1 MADVSG
7 GGDSSSSSGVR
18 WQDEVDHELRPLVV
32 KQLEATM
39 AGLCRA
45 LHKDRSPPEGLNQY
59 VAGFEEA
66 TFQKAT
72 DMIDY
77 MKMISIRVSFGQ
89 KEAVQLKAA
98 AAGRQQKMHK
108 VDQMQRANMV
118 QAIQG
123 VHNSPL
129 ITTPQAVPMTASP
142 SWPPFQSPNQ
152 HTACSVASNMNSN
165 VNQGPSDMMA
175 MLYQNFNSEPATVA
189 PVAPGVQSSQRIMQS
204 IAMQTESQSPA
215 MHLQPTN
222 IAQCHPA
229 STVQL
234 QGQQIARPNGYQN
247 QLEQNV
253 WDCVQ
258 HLLPTVQQE
267 HFWITQQQVGMH
279 MQRYQMLGANVGKM
293 NTGYSGGWN
302 NQQNAG
308 WASGIQSPSK
318 VCGQTNMYSH
328 PISPAQ
334 SQTTVNKQS
343 NLHCPLPPHESI
355 SQTRQNIVT
364 TLAGQK
370 TNSNQSQGGTSPC
383 FSYKSPGLLQSSLTN
398 DFVELCCTPSPIS
411 KFWVASPNE
420 SPKSRLQSPIAKQG
434 LVAAGSPCVSVK
446 SALTSAEKTGFEAAA
461 SPSTLVKTVSPS
473 AIVKSG
479 TVPADLPS
487 DSHSSFLLH
496 NNTAVNGCKQAT
508 TSKLSTPLPPAD
520 QARDQEHG
528 RAETP
533 VAQTPAPPADQAEDQ
548 EHGGAETPVAKTP
561 APPADQAEDQEH
573 GGAETPM
580 AKTPAPPADQAKDPE
595 HGGAET
601 PVAKKPIDRLI
612 AAVLASSPAA
622 IRSSFNLMKSAV
634 IDMDSVPLPIGSNK
648 TKRVYAVT
656 STSGSPTLC
665 STDDSTTTFESNA
678 SDAASSGYH
687 NGKRQKPQNV
697 KDALLDEIEAVNS
710 RLIDT
715 FISITSKDGAD
726 GTTSCSGMTLIKLSY
741 TAVSLA
747 PDLKSKFGVSGNF
760 QPLVMPRTL
769 SIPADYPRSSPVIV
783 DDEGDARIRNKF
795 SSISVAV
802 DRAFRL
808 ALHNLQEPRSLK
820 EIANVWDSCVRRAV
834 TEYVYQLGAVDT
846 NSSLSLCRG
855 WVKG

>member
-1 MADVSG
+1 
-7 GGDSSSSSGVR
+7 
-18 WQDEVDHELRPLVV
+18 
-32 KQLEATM
+32 M

-45 LHKDRSPPEGLNQY
+45 LDKGRSPPEGLDQY
-59 VAGFEEA
+59 VADFEEA
-66 TFQKAT
+66 TFEKAT

-89 KEAVQLKAA
+89 KEAKLKAKIA
-98 AAGRQQKMHK
+98 ADRKQKM
-108 VDQMQRANMV
+108 QMVHQMMQSANMV

-123 VHNSPL
+123 VNSFPL
-129 ITTPQAVPMTASP
+129 ATTPHPVPMTASP
-142 SWPPFQSPNQ
+142 SWPPLFQSPDQ

-175 MLYQNFNSEPATVA
+175 MLYQNFNSEPATDA
-189 PVAPGVQSSQRIMQS
+189 PVAPGVQSSQQIMQS
-204 IAMQTESQSPA
+204 VAMQTESQSPA
-215 MHLQPTN
+215 MQLQPTN
-222 IAQCHPA
+222 TAQCHPA

-234 QGQQIARPNGYQN
+234 QGPQIARPSGHQN
-247 QLEQNV
+247 HFLGQNV

-302 NQQNAG
+302 NQQNAAV

-318 VCGQTNMYSH
+318 VCVQTNMDSH

-334 SQTTVNKQS
+334 SQISVNKQS

-364 TLAGQK
+364 TLASQQSH
-370 TNSNQSQGGTSPC
+370 SNQSPGVTSPC
-383 FSYKSPGLLQSSLTN
+383 FSYKSPGALQSSLTN
-398 DFVELCCTPSPIS
+398 DFVELCCKPSPIS

-420 SPKSRLQSPIAKQG
+420 SPKSRSQSPIAKQG
-434 LVAAGSPCVSVK
+434 LVADGSPCVSVN

-461 SPSTLVKTVSPS
+461 SPSTLVKPVSPS
-473 AIVKSG
+473 AIIKSG
-479 TVPADLPS
+479 IVPAALPS
-487 DSHSSFLLH
+487 DSDSSFLLH
-496 NNTAVNGCKQAT
+496 DNNAAVNGCKQAT
-508 TSKLSTPLPPAD
+508 TTKLSTL
-520 QARDQEHG
+520 
-528 RAETP
+528 
-533 VAQTPAPPADQAEDQ
+533 VPPADQAEDQ

-561 APPADQAEDQEH
+561 APPADQAGDQEH
-573 GGAETPM
+573 GGAETPV
-580 AKTPAPPADQAKDPE
+580 AKTPAPSADQAEDQEHSGAETPVAKTPAPSADQAEDQEHSGAETPVAKTPASPADQSKDQE
-595 HGGAET
+595 HRGAET

-612 AAVLASSPAA
+612 AAVLSSSPAV

-634 IDMDSVPLPIGSNK
+634 IDMDSVPLSIGSNNK
-648 TKRVYAVT
+648 MKRVYAVT
-656 STSGSPTLC
+656 STSESPTLS
-665 STDDSTTTFESNA
+665 STDDSAVTSEFNA
-678 SDAASSGYH
+678 SDAASSRYH
-687 NGKRQKPQNV
+687 SGKRQKPQNA

-715 FISITSKDGAD
+715 LISITSEDGAD
-726 GTTSCSGMTLIKLSY
+726 GITSCNGTTLIKLSY

-747 PDLKSKFGVSGNF
+747 PGLKSKFGVSGNF
-760 QPLVMPRTL
+760 QPLVLPTTL

-795 SSISVAV
+795 SSISMAV

-808 ALHNLQEPRSLK
+808 ALDNLQEPRSLK
-820 EIANVWDSCVRRAV
+820 EIARVWDSCVRRAV
-834 TEYVYQLGAVDT
+834 TEYVHQLGGDT
-846 NSSLSLCRG
+846 NSSLCRCQG
-855 WVKG
+855 WVKA